1 MLNQFKDNIA
11 HIILTLF
18 LILILSHF
26 IFFLSLVKNFTS
38 NYSAFTSIDSI
49 VVLTG
54 DKFRISKGME
64 ILSNGTGKKL
74 LLSGVNKNIKLTNI
88 KNEFPKYK
96 KFFDCCV
103 DIESIS
109 SNTFENSRETFLW
122 LEKNKYNS
130 VLIVSSGYHM
140 PRAKLEFERF
150 LSTENIYYQPVISNI
165 DVNTVGKIKKLFLE
179 YIKYMRTYISLAVGL
194 Q

>member
-1 MLNQFKDNIA
+1 MLNQFKDNIV

-26 IFFLSLVKNFTS
+26 IFFLSLVKNFKS
-38 NYSAFTSIDSI
+38 DYSAFTSIDSI

-64 ILSNGTGKKL
+64 ILSNGIGEKL
-74 LLSGVNKNIKLTNI
+74 LLSGVNKNIELINI
-88 KNEFPKYK
+88 KNEFPKYNN
-96 KFFDCCV
+96 FFDCCV
-103 DIESIS
+103 DIDNIS

-130 VLIVSSGYHM
+130 LLIVSSDYHM
-140 PRAKLEFERF
+140 PRVKLEFERF
-150 LSTENIYYQPVISNI
+150 FETGNTYYHPVNSNN
-165 DVNTVGKIKKLFLE
+165 DVNAIGKIKKLFFE
-179 YIKYMRTYISLAVGL
+179 YVKYMRTYISLAVGL
-194 Q
+194 

>member
-1 MLNQFKDNIA
+1 MLNQFKDNIV

-18 LILILSHF
+18 LILVLSHF
-26 IFFLSLVKNFTS
+26 IFFLSLVKNFKSDYT
-38 NYSAFTSIDSI
+38 TIKSIDSI

-64 ILSNGTGKKL
+64 ILSNGIGEKL

-96 KFFDCCV
+96 NFFDCCV
-103 DIESIS
+103 EIENIS

-130 VLIVSSGYHM
+130 VLIVSSDYHM
-140 PRAKLEFERF
+140 PRTKLEFEKF
-150 LSTENIYYQPVISNI
+150 LNTKNTYYHPVHSNNNLKAI
-165 DVNTVGKIKKLFLE
+165 GKIKKLFLE
-179 YIKYMRTYISLAVGL
+179 YVKYMRTYISLAVGL
-194 Q
+194 

>member
-26 IFFLSLVKNFTS
+26 IFFLSLVKNFKS
-38 NYSAFTSIDSI
+38 DYSTITSIDSI

-64 ILSNGTGKKL
+64 ILSNGIGKNL
-74 LLSGVNKNIKLTNI
+74 LLSGVNKNIELINI
-88 KNEFPKYK
+88 KNEFPKYNN
-96 KFFDCCV
+96 FFDCCV
-103 DIESIS
+103 DIDNIS

-130 VLIVSSGYHM
+130 LLIVSSDYHM

-150 LSTENIYYQPVISNI
+150 FKTENTYYHPVNSNN
-165 DVNTVGKIKKLFLE
+165 DVNAIGKIKKLFLE
-179 YIKYMRTYISLAVGL
+179 YVKYMRTYISLAVGL
-194 Q
+194 

>member
-26 IFFLSLVKNFTS
+26 IFFLSLVKNFKS
-38 NYSAFTSIDSI
+38 NYSTITSIDSI

-64 ILSNGTGKKL
+64 ILSNGIGEKL
-74 LLSGVNKNIKLTNI
+74 LLSGVNKNIELINI
-88 KNEFPKYK
+88 KNEFPKYNN
-96 KFFDCCV
+96 FFDCCV
-103 DIESIS
+103 DIDNIS

-130 VLIVSSGYHM
+130 LLIVSSDYHM
-140 PRAKLEFERF
+140 PRVKLEFERF
-150 LSTENIYYQPVISNI
+150 FKTENTYYHSINSNN
-165 DVNTVGKIKKLFLE
+165 DVNVIGKIKKLFLE
-179 YIKYMRTYISLAVGL
+179 YVKYMRTYISLAVGL
-194 Q
+194 

>member
-1 MLNQFKDNIA
+1 MLNQFKDNII

-18 LILILSHF
+18 LILVLSHF
-26 IFFLSLVKNFTS
+26 IFFLSLVKNFKSDYT
-38 NYSAFTSIDSI
+38 TIKSIDSI

-64 ILSNGTGKKL
+64 ILSNGIGEKL

-88 KNEFPKYK
+88 MNEFPKYK
-96 KFFDCCV
+96 NFFDCCV
-103 DIESIS
+103 EIENIS

-130 VLIVSSGYHM
+130 VLIVSSDYHI
-140 PRAKLEFERF
+140 PRAKLEFGKF
-150 LSTENIYYQPVISNI
+150 LNSKNTYYHPVKSNNNLMAI
-165 DVNTVGKIKKLFLE
+165 GKIKKLFLE
-179 YIKYMRTYISLAVGL
+179 YVKYMRTYISLAVGL
-194 Q
+194 

>member
-1 MLNQFKDNIA
+1 MLNQFKDNIV

-18 LILILSHF
+18 LILVLSHF
-26 IFFLSLVKNFTS
+26 IFFLSLVKNFKS
-38 NYSAFTSIDSI
+38 NYTTIKSIDSI

-64 ILSNGTGKKL
+64 ILSNGIGEKL

-88 KNEFPKYK
+88 MNEFPKYK
-96 KFFDCCV
+96 NFFDCCV
-103 DIESIS
+103 EIENIS

-130 VLIVSSGYHM
+130 VLIVSSDYHM
-140 PRAKLEFERF
+140 PRAKLEFEKF
-150 LSTENIYYQPVISNI
+150 LNTKNTYYHPVNSNNNLMAI
-165 DVNTVGKIKKLFLE
+165 GKIKKLFLE
-179 YIKYMRTYISLAVGL
+179 YVKYMRTYISLAVGL
-194 Q
+194 

>member
-1 MLNQFKDNIA
+1 MLNQFKDNIV

-18 LILILSHF
+18 LILVLSHF
-26 IFFLSLVKNFTS
+26 IFFLSLVKNFKS
-38 NYSAFTSIDSI
+38 NYTTIKSIDSI

-64 ILSNGTGKKL
+64 ILSNGIGEKL

-88 KNEFPKYK
+88 MNEFPKYK
-96 KFFDCCV
+96 NFFDCCV
-103 DIESIS
+103 EIENIS

-130 VLIVSSGYHM
+130 VLIVSSDYHM
-140 PRAKLEFERF
+140 PRAKLEFEKF
-150 LSTENIYYQPVISNI
+150 LNTKNTYYHPVHSNNNLKAI
-165 DVNTVGKIKKLFLE
+165 GKIKKLFLE
-179 YIKYMRTYISLAVGL
+179 YVKYMRTYISLAVGL
-194 Q
+194 

>member
-1 MLNQFKDNIA
+1 MLNQFKDNII

-18 LILILSHF
+18 LILVLSHF
-26 IFFLSLVKNFTS
+26 IFFLLLVKNFKSDYT
-38 NYSAFTSIDSI
+38 TIKSIDSI

-64 ILSNGTGKKL
+64 ILSNGIGEKL

-96 KFFDCCV
+96 NFFDCCV
-103 DIESIS
+103 EIENIS

-130 VLIVSSGYHM
+130 VLIVSSDYHI
-140 PRAKLEFERF
+140 PRAKLEFGKF
-150 LSTENIYYQPVISNI
+150 LNSKNTYYHPVKSNNNLMAI
-165 DVNTVGKIKKLFLE
+165 GKIKKLFLE
-179 YIKYMRTYISLAVGL
+179 YVKYMRTYISLAVGL
-194 Q
+194 

>member
-1 MLNQFKDNIA
+1 MLNQFKDNII

-18 LILILSHF
+18 LILVLSHF
-26 IFFLSLVKNFTS
+26 IFFLSLVKNFKSDYT
-38 NYSAFTSIDSI
+38 TIKSIDSI

-64 ILSNGTGKKL
+64 ILSNGIGEKL

-88 KNEFPKYK
+88 MNEFPKYK
-96 KFFDCCV
+96 NFFDCCV
-103 DIESIS
+103 EIENIS

-130 VLIVSSGYHM
+130 VLIVSSDYHM
-140 PRAKLEFERF
+140 PRAKLEFEKF
-150 LSTENIYYQPVISNI
+150 LNTKNTYYHPVNSNNNLMAI
-165 DVNTVGKIKKLFLE
+165 GKIKKLFLE
-179 YIKYMRTYISLAVGL
+179 YVKYMRTYISLAVGL
-194 Q
+194 

>member
-1 MLNQFKDNIA
+1 MLNQFKDNII

-18 LILILSHF
+18 LILVLSHF
-26 IFFLSLVKNFTS
+26 IFFLLLVKNFKSDYT
-38 NYSAFTSIDSI
+38 TIKSIDSI

-64 ILSNGTGKKL
+64 ILSNGIGEKL

-88 KNEFPKYK
+88 MNEFPKYK
-96 KFFDCCV
+96 NFFDCCV
-103 DIESIS
+103 EIENIS

-130 VLIVSSGYHM
+130 VLIVSSDYHM
-140 PRAKLEFERF
+140 PRAKLEFEKF
-150 LSTENIYYQPVISNI
+150 LNTKNTYYHPVNSNNNLKGI
-165 DVNTVGKIKKLFLE
+165 RKIKKLFLE
-179 YIKYMRTYISLAVGL
+179 YVKYMRTYISLAVGL
-194 Q
+194 

>member
-26 IFFLSLVKNFTS
+26 IFFLSLVKNFKS
-38 NYSAFTSIDSI
+38 NYSTITSIDSI

-64 ILSNGTGKKL
+64 ILSNGIGEKL
-74 LLSGVNKNIKLTNI
+74 LLSGVNKNIELINI
-88 KNEFPKYK
+88 KNEFPKYNN
-96 KFFDCCV
+96 FFDCCV
-103 DIESIS
+103 DIDNIS

-130 VLIVSSGYHM
+130 LLIVSSDYHM
-140 PRAKLEFERF
+140 PRVKLEFERF
-150 LSTENIYYQPVISNI
+150 FKTENTYYHSINSNN
-165 DVNTVGKIKKLFLE
+165 DVNVIGKIKKLFLE
-179 YIKYMRTYISLAVGL
+179 YVKYMRTYISLVVGL
-194 Q
+194 

>member
-1 MLNQFKDNIA
+1 MLNQFKDNIV

-26 IFFLSLVKNFTS
+26 IFFLSLIKNFKS
-38 NYSAFTSIDSI
+38 DYSAFTSIDSI

-64 ILSNGTGKKL
+64 ILSNGIGEKL
-74 LLSGVNKNIKLTNI
+74 LLSGVNKNIKIINI

-96 KFFDCCV
+96 NYFDCCV
-103 DIESIS
+103 DIDNIS

-122 LEKNKYNS
+122 LEQNKYIS
-130 VLIVSSGYHM
+130 VLVVSSDYHM
-140 PRAKLEFERF
+140 PRVKLEFERF
-150 LSTENIYYQPVISNI
+150 FETGNTYYHPVNSNN
-165 DVNTVGKIKKLFLE
+165 DVNAIGKIKKLFFE
-179 YIKYMRTYISLAVGL
+179 YVKYMRTYISLAVGL
-194 Q
+194 

>member
-11 HIILTLF
+11 HIILTLI

-26 IFFLSLVKNFTS
+26 IFFLSQVKNFKS

-64 ILSNGTGKKL
+64 ILSNGIGEKL
-74 LLSGVNKNIKLTNI
+74 LLSGVNKNIKLINI
-88 KNEFPKYK
+88 KNEFLKFK
-96 KFFDCCV
+96 NFFDCCV
-103 DIESIS
+103 DIDNIS

-122 LEKNKYNS
+122 LKKNKYIS
-130 VLIVSSGYHM
+130 VLIVSSDYHM
-140 PRAKLEFERF
+140 PRVKLEFERF
-150 LSTENIYYQPVISNI
+150 FESQNTYYHPVNSNN
-165 DVNTVGKIKKLFLE
+165 DVNTIGKIKKLFFE
-179 YIKYMRTYISLAVGL
+179 YVKYMRTYISLAVGL
-194 Q
+194 

>member
-1 MLNQFKDNIA
+1 MLNQFKDNIV

-18 LILILSHF
+18 LILVLSHF
-26 IFFLSLVKNFTS
+26 IFFLSLVKNFKSDYT
-38 NYSAFTSIDSI
+38 TIKSIDSI

-64 ILSNGTGKKL
+64 ILSNGIGEKL

-96 KFFDCCV
+96 IFFDCCV
-103 DIESIS
+103 EIENIS

-130 VLIVSSGYHM
+130 VLIVSSDYHM
-140 PRAKLEFERF
+140 PRTKLEFEKF
-150 LSTENIYYQPVISNI
+150 LNTKNTYYHPVNSNN
-165 DVNTVGKIKKLFLE
+165 DLNTIGKIKKLFLE
-179 YIKYMRTYISLAVGL
+179 YVKYMRTYISLAIGL
-194 Q
+194 

>member
-1 MLNQFKDNIA
+1 MLNQFKDNIV

-18 LILILSHF
+18 LILVLSHF
-26 IFFLSLVKNFTS
+26 IFFLSLVKNFKNDYT
-38 NYSAFTSIDSI
+38 TIKSIDSI

-64 ILSNGTGKKL
+64 ILSNGIGEKL

-96 KFFDCCV
+96 NFFDCCV
-103 DIESIS
+103 EIENIS

-130 VLIVSSGYHM
+130 VLIVSSDYHM
-140 PRAKLEFERF
+140 PRAKLEFEKF
-150 LSTENIYYQPVISNI
+150 LNTKNTYYHPVNSNNNLKAI
-165 DVNTVGKIKKLFLE
+165 GKIKKLFLE
-179 YIKYMRTYISLAVGL
+179 YVKYMRTYISLAVGL
-194 Q
+194 

>member
-1 MLNQFKDNIA
+1 MLNQFKDNIV

-64 ILSNGTGKKL
+64 ILSNGIGEKL
-74 LLSGVNKNIKLTNI
+74 LLSGVNKNIKL
-88 KNEFPKYK
+88 
-96 KFFDCCV
+96 
-103 DIESIS
+103 
-109 SNTFENSRETFLW
+109 
-122 LEKNKYNS
+122 
-130 VLIVSSGYHM
+130 LIT
-140 PRAKLEFERF
+140 R
-150 LSTENIYYQPVISNI
+150 
-165 DVNTVGKIKKLFLE
+165 
-179 YIKYMRTYISLAVGL
+179 
-194 Q
+194 

>member
-26 IFFLSLVKNFTS
+26 IFFLSQVKNFKS

-64 ILSNGTGKKL
+64 ILSNGIGEKL
-74 LLSGVNKNIKLTNI
+74 LLSGVNKNIKLINI
-88 KNEFPKYK
+88 KNEFLKYK
-96 KFFDCCV
+96 NFFDCCV
-103 DIESIS
+103 DIDNIS

-122 LEKNKYNS
+122 LKKNKYIS
-130 VLIVSSGYHM
+130 VLIVSSDYHM
-140 PRAKLEFERF
+140 PRVKLEFERF
-150 LSTENIYYQPVISNI
+150 FESQNTYYHPVNSNN
-165 DVNTVGKIKKLFLE
+165 DVNNIGKIKKLFFE
-179 YIKYMRTYISLAVGL
+179 YVKYMRTYISLAVGL
-194 Q
+194 

>member
-1 MLNQFKDNIA
+1 MLNQFKDNIV

-18 LILILSHF
+18 LILVLSHF
-26 IFFLSLVKNFTS
+26 IFFLSLVKNFKSDYATIK
-38 NYSAFTSIDSI
+38 SIDSI

-64 ILSNGTGKKL
+64 ILSNGIGEKL

-96 KFFDCCV
+96 NFFDCCV
-103 DIESIS
+103 EIENIS

-130 VLIVSSGYHM
+130 VLIVSSDYHM
-140 PRAKLEFERF
+140 PRAKLEFEKF
-150 LSTENIYYQPVISNI
+150 LNTKNTYYHPVNSNNNLMAI
-165 DVNTVGKIKKLFLE
+165 GKIKKLFLE
-179 YIKYMRTYISLAVGL
+179 YVKYMRTYISLAVGL
-194 Q
+194 

>member
-1 MLNQFKDNIA
+1 MLNQFKDNIV

-26 IFFLSLVKNFTS
+26 IFFLSLVKNFKS
-38 NYSAFTSIDSI
+38 DYSAFTSIDSI

-64 ILSNGTGKKL
+64 ILSNGIGEKL
-74 LLSGVNKNIKLTNI
+74 LLSGVNKNIKIINI

-96 KFFDCCV
+96 NYFDCCV
-103 DIESIS
+103 DIDNIS

-122 LEKNKYNS
+122 LEKNKYIS
-130 VLIVSSGYHM
+130 VLVVSSDYHM
-140 PRAKLEFERF
+140 PRVKLEFERF
-150 LSTENIYYQPVISNI
+150 FETRNTYYHPVNSNN
-165 DVNTVGKIKKLFLE
+165 DVNAIGKIKKLFFE
-179 YIKYMRTYISLAVGL
+179 YVKYMRTYISLAVGL
-194 Q
+194 

>member
-26 IFFLSLVKNFTS
+26 IFFLSLVKNFKS
-38 NYSAFTSIDSI
+38 NYSTITSIDSI

-64 ILSNGTGKKL
+64 ILSNGIGEKL
-74 LLSGVNKNIKLTNI
+74 LLSGVNKNIELINI
-88 KNEFPKYK
+88 KNEFPKYNN
-96 KFFDCCV
+96 FFDCCV
-103 DIESIS
+103 DIDNIS

-130 VLIVSSGYHM
+130 LLIVSSDYHM
-140 PRAKLEFERF
+140 PRVKLEFERF
-150 LSTENIYYQPVISNI
+150 FKTENTYYHSVNSNN
-165 DVNTVGKIKKLFLE
+165 DVNVIGKIKKLFLE
-179 YIKYMRTYISLAVGL
+179 YVKYMRTYISLAVGL
-194 Q
+194 

>member
-1 MLNQFKDNIA
+1 MLNQFKDNIV

-18 LILILSHF
+18 LILVLSHF
-26 IFFLSLVKNFTS
+26 IFFLSLVKNFKSDYT
-38 NYSAFTSIDSI
+38 TIKSIDSI

-64 ILSNGTGKKL
+64 ILSNGIGEKL
-74 LLSGVNKNIKLTNI
+74 LLSGVNKNIKLINI
-88 KNEFPKYK
+88 KDEFPKYK

-103 DIESIS
+103 EIENIS

-130 VLIVSSGYHM
+130 VLIVSSDYHM
-140 PRAKLEFERF
+140 PRAKLEFEKF
-150 LSTENIYYQPVISNI
+150 LNTKNTYYHPVNSNNNLKAI
-165 DVNTVGKIKKLFLE
+165 GKIKKLFLE
-179 YIKYMRTYISLAVGL
+179 YVKYMRTYISLAVGL
-194 Q
+194 

>member
-1 MLNQFKDNIA
+1 MLNQFKDNIV
-11 HIILTLF
+11 HVILTLF

-26 IFFLSLVKNFTS
+26 IFFLSLVKNFKS

-54 DKFRISKGME
+54 DKFRISKGLE
-64 ILSNGTGKKL
+64 ILSNGVGEKL
-74 LLSGVNKNIKLTNI
+74 LLSGVNKNIKLINI

-96 KFFDCCV
+96 NFFDCCV
-103 DIESIS
+103 DIENIS

-130 VLIVSSGYHM
+130 VLIVSSDYHM
-140 PRAKLEFERF
+140 PRVKLEFERF
-150 LSTENIYYQPVISNI
+150 FAIENTYYQPVNSNI
-165 DVNTVGKIKKLFLE
+165 DINAIEKIKKLFFE
-179 YIKYMRTYISLAVGL
+179 YVKYMRTYISLAVGL
-194 Q
+194 

>member
-26 IFFLSLVKNFTS
+26 IFFLSLVKNFKS
-38 NYSAFTSIDSI
+38 NYSTITSIDSI

-64 ILSNGTGKKL
+64 ILSNGIGEKL
-74 LLSGVNKNIKLTNI
+74 LLSGVNKNIELINI
-88 KNEFPKYK
+88 KNEFPKYNN
-96 KFFDCCV
+96 FFDCCV
-103 DIESIS
+103 DIDNIS

-122 LEKNKYNS
+122 IEKNKYNS
-130 VLIVSSGYHM
+130 LLIVSSDYHM

-150 LSTENIYYQPVISNI
+150 FKTENTYYHSVNSNN
-165 DVNTVGKIKKLFLE
+165 DVNVIGKIKKLFLE
-179 YIKYMRTYISLAVGL
+179 YVKYMRTYISLAVGL
-194 Q
+194 

>member
-1 MLNQFKDNIA
+1 MLNQFKDNII

-18 LILILSHF
+18 LILVLSHF
-26 IFFLSLVKNFTS
+26 IFFLLLVKNFKNDYT
-38 NYSAFTSIDSI
+38 TIKSIDSI

-64 ILSNGTGKKL
+64 ILSNGIGEKL

-88 KNEFPKYK
+88 MNEFPKYK
-96 KFFDCCV
+96 NFFDCCV
-103 DIESIS
+103 EIENIS

-130 VLIVSSGYHM
+130 VLIVSSDYHM
-140 PRAKLEFERF
+140 PRAKLEFEKF
-150 LSTENIYYQPVISNI
+150 LNTKNTYYHPVNSNNNLMAI
-165 DVNTVGKIKKLFLE
+165 GKIKKLFLE
-179 YIKYMRTYISLAVGL
+179 YVKYMRTYISLAVGL
-194 Q
+194 

>member
-26 IFFLSLVKNFTS
+26 IFFLSLVKNFKS
-38 NYSAFTSIDSI
+38 NYSTITSIDSI

-64 ILSNGTGKKL
+64 ILSNGIGEKL
-74 LLSGVNKNIKLTNI
+74 LLSGVNKNIELINI
-88 KNEFPKYK
+88 KNEFPKYNN
-96 KFFDCCV
+96 FFDCCV
-103 DIESIS
+103 DIDNIS

-122 LEKNKYNS
+122 IEKNKYNS
-130 VLIVSSGYHM
+130 VLIVSSDYHM
-140 PRAKLEFERF
+140 PRVKLEFERF
-150 LSTENIYYQPVISNI
+150 FAIENTYYQPVNSNN
-165 DVNTVGKIKKLFLE
+165 DVNAIGKIKKLFFE

-194 Q
+194 

>member
-1 MLNQFKDNIA
+1 MLNQFKDNIV

-18 LILILSHF
+18 LILVLSHF
-26 IFFLSLVKNFTS
+26 IFFLSLVKNFKSDYT
-38 NYSAFTSIDSI
+38 TIKSIDSI

-64 ILSNGTGKKL
+64 ILSNGIGEKL

-96 KFFDCCV
+96 NFFDCCV
-103 DIESIS
+103 EIENIS

-130 VLIVSSGYHM
+130 VLIVSSDYHM
-140 PRAKLEFERF
+140 PRTKLEFEKF
-150 LSTENIYYQPVISNI
+150 LNTKNTYYHPVNSNN
-165 DVNTVGKIKKLFLE
+165 DLNTIGKIKKLFLE
-179 YIKYMRTYISLAVGL
+179 YVKYMRTYISLAIGL
-194 Q
+194 

>member
-26 IFFLSLVKNFTS
+26 IFFLLLVKNFKS

-64 ILSNGTGKKL
+64 ILSNGIGEKL
-74 LLSGVNKNIKLTNI
+74 LLSGVNKNIKLINI
-88 KNEFPKYK
+88 KNEFQRYK
-96 KFFDCCV
+96 SFFDCCV
-103 DIESIS
+103 DIDKIS

-122 LEKNKYNS
+122 LERNKYNS
-130 VLIVSSGYHM
+130 ILIVSSDYHM

-150 LSTENIYYQPVISNI
+150 FKTENTYYHPVNSNN
-165 DVNTVGKIKKLFLE
+165 DVNAIGKIKKLFLE
-179 YIKYMRTYISLAVGL
+179 YVKYMRTYISLAVGL
-194 Q
+194 

>member
-38 NYSAFTSIDSI
+38 NYSVFTSIDSI

-64 ILSNGTGKKL
+64 TLSNGTGKKL

-130 VLIVSSGYHM
+130 VLIVSSDYHM

-150 LSTENIYYQPVISNI
+150 LSTENIYYQPVASNI

-194 Q
+194 

>member
-1 MLNQFKDNIA
+1 MLNQFKDNIV

-18 LILILSHF
+18 LILVLSHF
-26 IFFLSLVKNFTS
+26 IFFFFLVKNFKSDYT
-38 NYSAFTSIDSI
+38 TIKSIDSI

-64 ILSNGTGKKL
+64 ILSNGIGEKL

-96 KFFDCCV
+96 NFFDCCV
-103 DIESIS
+103 EIENIS

-122 LEKNKYNS
+122 LEKNKYDS
-130 VLIVSSGYHM
+130 VLIVSSDYHM
-140 PRAKLEFERF
+140 PRAKLEFEKF
-150 LSTENIYYQPVISNI
+150 LNTKNTYYHPVNSNNNLMAI
-165 DVNTVGKIKKLFLE
+165 GKIKKLFLE
-179 YIKYMRTYISLAVGL
+179 YVKYMRTYISLAVGL
-194 Q
+194 

>member
-1 MLNQFKDNIA
+1 MLNQFKDNII

-26 IFFLSLVKNFTS
+26 IFFLSLVKNFKSDYT
-38 NYSAFTSIDSI
+38 TIKSIDSI

-64 ILSNGTGKKL
+64 ILSNGIGGKL
-74 LLSGVNKNIKLTNI
+74 LLSGVNKNIKLVNI

-96 KFFDCCV
+96 NFFDCCV
-103 DIESIS
+103 EIENIS

-130 VLIVSSGYHM
+130 VLIVSSDYHM
-140 PRAKLEFERF
+140 PRAKLEFEKF
-150 LSTENIYYQPVISNI
+150 LNTKNTYYHPVNSNNNLMAI
-165 DVNTVGKIKKLFLE
+165 GKIKKLFLE
-179 YIKYMRTYISLAVGL
+179 YVKYMRTYISLAVGL
-194 Q
+194 

>member
-26 IFFLSLVKNFTS
+26 IFFLSLVKNFKS
-38 NYSAFTSIDSI
+38 DYSAFTSIDSI

-64 ILSNGTGKKL
+64 ILSNGIGEKL
-74 LLSGVNKNIKLTNI
+74 LLSGVNKNIKIINI

-96 KFFDCCV
+96 NYFDCCV
-103 DIESIS
+103 DIDNIS

-122 LEKNKYNS
+122 LEQNKYIS
-130 VLIVSSGYHM
+130 VLVVSSDYHM
-140 PRAKLEFERF
+140 PRVKLEFERF
-150 LSTENIYYQPVISNI
+150 FETGNTYYHPVNSNN
-165 DVNTVGKIKKLFLE
+165 DVNAIGKIKKLFFE
-179 YIKYMRTYISLAVGL
+179 YVKYMRTYISLAVGL
-194 Q
+194 

>member
-26 IFFLSLVKNFTS
+26 IFFLSLVKNFKS
-38 NYSAFTSIDSI
+38 NYSAITSIDSI

-54 DKFRISKGME
+54 DKFRISKGIE
-64 ILSNGTGKKL
+64 ILSNGIGEKL
-74 LLSGVNKNIKLTNI
+74 LLSGVNKNIELINI
-88 KNEFPKYK
+88 KNEFPKYNN
-96 KFFDCCV
+96 FFDCCV
-103 DIESIS
+103 DIDNIS

-130 VLIVSSGYHM
+130 LLIVSSDYHM

-150 LSTENIYYQPVISNI
+150 FKTENTYYHSVNSNN
-165 DVNTVGKIKKLFLE
+165 DVNVIGKIKKLFLE
-179 YIKYMRTYISLAVGL
+179 YVKYMRTYISLVVGL
-194 Q
+194 

>member
-26 IFFLSLVKNFTS
+26 IFFLSLVKNFKS
-38 NYSAFTSIDSI
+38 NYSTITSIDSI

-64 ILSNGTGKKL
+64 MLSNGIGEKL
-74 LLSGVNKNIKLTNI
+74 LLSGVNKNIELINI
-88 KNEFPKYK
+88 KNEFPKYNN
-96 KFFDCCV
+96 FFDCCV
-103 DIESIS
+103 DIDNIS

-130 VLIVSSGYHM
+130 VLIVSSDYHM

-150 LSTENIYYQPVISNI
+150 FKTENTYYHPVNSN
-165 DVNTVGKIKKLFLE
+165 DHVNAIGKIKKLFFE
-179 YIKYMRTYISLAVGL
+179 YVKYMRTYISLAVGL
-194 Q
+194 